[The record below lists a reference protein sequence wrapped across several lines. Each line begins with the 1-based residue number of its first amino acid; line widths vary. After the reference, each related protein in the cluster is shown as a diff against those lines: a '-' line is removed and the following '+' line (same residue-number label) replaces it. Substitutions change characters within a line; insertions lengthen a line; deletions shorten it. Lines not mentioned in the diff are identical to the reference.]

1 MTIPPRKTHT
11 EAKHA
16 SIAVSRLADYMA
28 ASEQSKR
35 SIVSSCKYRPIAR
48 VIQHNDAK
56 GIISHYLRT
65 ARGDKAKLMER
76 LETLQNKLCDDQFEE
91 DVRDNNCDYVTRFSA
106 IQDGVNLP
114 EATLSKPVPLETIT
128 LNGVRISFRPDL
140 LISRVTRTNK
150 ARIGSMMLRYAKGKP
165 LRDEVGL
172 YQSAFAFG
180 YLSNYPYEEAAAAE
194 KALCVTLD
202 AQSGTVYA
210 APGNAGYRYK
220 EMEAACASIFERWP
234 AIQPPKNA
242 VL

>member
-11 EAKHA
+11 EARHA

-65 ARGDKAKLMER
+65 ARGDKGKLAER
-76 LETLQNKLCDDQFEE
+76 LEALRNKLCDGQFEE
-91 DVRDNNCDYVTRFSA
+91 EVRDNNCDYVARFSS
-106 IQDGVNLP
+106 IQDEVELP
-114 EATLSKPVPLETIT
+114 DATLARPMPLETIT

-150 ARIGSMMLRYAKGKP
+150 ARIGSMMLRYAKNKP
-165 LRDEVGL
+165 LREEVGL

-180 YLSNYPYEEAAAAE
+180 YLSSYPYEEAATVE
-194 KALCVTLD
+194 RALCITLD
-202 AQSGTVYA
+202 AQSGAVYA

-234 AIQPPKNA
+234 NIPPPKNA